1 MKLKKNTFI
10 QGALVATL
18 GIVISKILGI
28 IYVIPFYAVIGT
40 QGGALYG
47 YAYNIYSIFLGI
59 SQAGIPL
66 AVSKLIS
73 EYNTLGYYEN
83 KERVYK
89 VAKTFLNIIGII
101 SFLVLFI
108 FAPQIADLI
117 IGGVKDGNTPED
129 IVFVI
134 RIIST
139 AILVVPILSVSRGY
153 LQGHKFISPTPISQ
167 VIEQVVRVT
176 IIVAG
181 SFIMVKVFNM
191 PLKLAVGCAV
201 FAATIG
207 ALCSYLYIHYKIKTN
222 KDVLI
227 QKSSKKEPYISTKEI
242 LKQLIIYAV
251 PFVMIDLFRSFY
263 NSVDV
268 VTLVKTLVNDFGYA
282 TKDAETVMSVI
293 STWGLKLNM
302 IIISIVSGMMTSLI
316 PNLTSSFVKNDM
328 KDVSKKI
335 NQTLQVILSIALPMT
350 IGLSFVTS
358 LVWKVFYGTS
368 QLGPVTY
375 RYLVFV
381 AFATTLFTSFTTILQ
396 LLKQYKMVFISLIIG
411 FLTKLCLNVP
421 FMHLFDAMGIY
432 PFYGAIT
439 ATILGFVIS
448 ALISAVYIS
457 IKFKI
462 SYKETFKEFINIAVG
477 VALMLVVLFLL
488 ELLLPLNV
496 NSRLLSFVF
505 AGIYAIVGGG
515 VYLIYAYKSGILER
529 IFGKELFSKLTNRF
543 KRKKSGD

>member
-1 MKLKKNTFI
+1 MKKNTFI
-10 QGALVATL
+10 QGAFIATL

-28 IYVIPFYAVIGT
+28 IYVIPFYAIIGD

-59 SQAGIPL
+59 SQAGLPL
-66 AVSKLIS
+66 AMSKLIS
-73 EYNTLGYYEN
+73 EYNTLEYYET
-83 KERVYK
+83 KERAYK
-89 VAKTFLNIIGII
+89 IGKTFLTIIGIVC
-101 SFLVLFI
+101 FLVLFI

-167 VIEQVVRVT
+167 VIEQLVRVLI
-176 IIVAG
+176 IIVG
-181 SFIMVKVFNM
+181 SYIMIKVFNL

-207 ALCSYLYIHYKIKTN
+207 ALCSYLYIHHKIKTN
-222 KDVLI
+222 EEQLVKEKV
-227 QKSSKKEPYISTKEI
+227 KKEPKITTGEI
-242 LKQLIIYAV
+242 LKQLLIYAI

-268 VTLVKTLVNDFGYA
+268 VTLVKSLVNNFGYA

-302 IIISIVSGMMTSLI
+302 IIISVVSGMMTSLI
-316 PNLTSSFVKNDM
+316 PNLTSSFVKKDFA
-328 KDVSKKI
+328 DVSKKI
-335 NQTLQVILSIALPMT
+335 NQTISIILALALPMAV
-350 IGLSFVTS
+350 GLSFVTP
-358 LVWKVFYGTS
+358 LVWKVFYGASTY
-368 QLGPVTY
+368 GPITY

-396 LLKQYKMVFISLIIG
+396 LLKEYKMVFISLIVG
-411 FLTKLCLNVP
+411 FLTKLALNIP
-421 FMHLFDAMGIY
+421 FMYLFDHFGIY

-439 ATILGFVIS
+439 ATILGFTIS
-448 ALISAVYIS
+448 AIISATYIRY
-457 IKFKI
+457 KFKI
-462 SYKETFKEFINIAVG
+462 SYRPIFRELKNIIIG
-477 VALMLVVLFLL
+477 ILLMLTTLYIL
-488 ELLLPLNV
+488 ELFIPMSV
-496 NSRLLSFVF
+496 NSRVLSFVY
-505 AGIYAIVGGG
+505 ALIYALIGGG
-515 VYLIYAYKSGILER
+515 VYGFFIYKRKTLENIL
-529 IFGKELFSKLTNRF
+529 GKEAIDKVLRKL
-543 KRKKSGD
+543 KLKK

>member
-10 QGALVATL
+10 QGAFIATL

-28 IYVIPFYAVIGT
+28 IYVIPFYAVIGD

-59 SQAGIPL
+59 SQAGLPL
-66 AVSKLIS
+66 AMSKLIS
-73 EYNTLGYYEN
+73 EYNTLGYFET
-83 KERVYK
+83 KERAYK
-89 VAKTFLNIIGII
+89 VGRTFLNIIGVVC
-101 SFLVLFI
+101 FLVLFI

-167 VIEQVVRVT
+167 VIEQVVRVV

-181 SFIMVKVFNM
+181 SFVMVKVFHM
-191 PLKLAVGCAV
+191 PITLAVGCAV

-207 ALCSYLYIHYKIKTN
+207 AVCSYLYIHHKIKTN
-222 KDVLI
+222 KDLLI
-227 QKSSKKEPYISTKEI
+227 QKSNKKEPYIPTKEI

-268 VTLVKTLVNDFGYA
+268 VTLVKTLVYDFDYV

-328 KDVSKKI
+328 KDTSNTCYSTSI
-335 NQTLQVILSIALPMT
+335 ND
-350 IGLSFVTS
+350 
-358 LVWKVFYGTS
+358 W
-368 QLGPVTY
+368 
-375 RYLVFV
+375 
-381 AFATTLFTSFTTILQ
+381 
-396 LLKQYKMVFISLIIG
+396 
-411 FLTKLCLNVP
+411 
-421 FMHLFDAMGIY
+421 
-432 PFYGAIT
+432 
-439 ATILGFVIS
+439 
-448 ALISAVYIS
+448 
-457 IKFKI
+457 IKFCNTTCMENI
-462 SYKETFKEFINIAVG
+462 LWSINIW
-477 VALMLVVLFLL
+477 
-488 ELLLPLNV
+488 
-496 NSRLLSFVF
+496 
-505 AGIYAIVGGG
+505 
-515 VYLIYAYKSGILER
+515 
-529 IFGKELFSKLTNRF
+529 TNNI
-543 KRKKSGD
+543 

>member
-1 MKLKKNTFI
+1 MKLKKNSFI
-10 QGALVATL
+10 QGAMIATL

-28 IYVIPFYAVIGT
+28 IYVIPFYAIIGD

-66 AVSKLIS
+66 AMSKLIS
-73 EYNTLGYYEN
+73 EYNTLGYFDT
-83 KERVYK
+83 KEKVYK
-89 VAKTFLNIIGII
+89 VGKTFLNIIGVVA
-101 SFLVLFI
+101 FLVLFI

-153 LQGHKFISPTPISQ
+153 LQGHKYITPTPISQ
-167 VIEQVVRVT
+167 VIEQVVRVL
-176 IIVAG
+176 IIVIG
-181 SFIMVKVFNM
+181 SFLMVKVLHM

-207 ALCSYLYIHYKIKTN
+207 ALTSYLYIRHKIRTN
-222 KDVLI
+222 KEALE
-227 QKSSKKEPYISTKEI
+227 QKSTTKEPKVTTKEI

-251 PFVMIDLFRSFY
+251 PFVMIDVFRSFY

-268 VTLVKTLVNDFGYA
+268 VTLVKSLVNNFGYA

-316 PNLTSSFVKNDM
+316 PNLTSSFVKKDM
-328 KDVSKKI
+328 KDVAKKI
-335 NQTLQVILSIALPMT
+335 NQTLQVILVIALPMT
-350 IGLSFVTS
+350 IGLSFITP

-368 QLGPVTY
+368 FYGPLTY
-375 RYLVFV
+375 RLLVFV
-381 AFATTLFTSFTTILQ
+381 AFTTAIFTSFTTILQ
-396 LLKQYKMVFISLIIG
+396 LLKQYKMVFATLILG
-411 FLTKLCLNVP
+411 FLTKVTLNIP
-421 FMHLFDAMGIY
+421 FMHLFNKMGIY

-439 ATILGFVIS
+439 ATILGFSVS
-448 ALISAVYIS
+448 ALISAIYIHA
-457 IKFKI
+457 KFKI
-462 SYKETFKEFINIAVG
+462 RYTETLKELINIGIG
-477 VALMLVVLFLL
+477 VALMLVSLFLL
-488 ELLLPLNV
+488 EGVLPLDV
-496 NSRLLSFVF
+496 SSRLLSLAF
-505 AGIYAIVGGG
+505 ACVYGIVGGG
-515 VYLIYAYKSGILER
+515 VYLLYVYKAGTLER
-529 IFGKELFSKLTNRF
+529 VFGKELFNKLKRRF
-543 KRKKSGD
+543 KRSGD

>member
-10 QGALVATL
+10 QGAFIATL

-28 IYVIPFYAVIGT
+28 IYVIPFYAIIGD

-59 SQAGIPL
+59 SQAGLPL
-66 AVSKLIS
+66 AMSKLIS
-73 EYNTLGYYEN
+73 EYNTLGYYDT

-89 VAKTFLNIIGII
+89 VGRTFLNIVGVVC
-101 SFLVLFI
+101 FLVLFI
-108 FAPQIADLI
+108 FAPQISHQI
-117 IGGVKDGNTPED
+117 IGNVTDGNTPED
-129 IVFVI
+129 ITFVI
-134 RIIST
+134 RLIST

-167 VIEQVVRVT
+167 VIEQVVRVL

-181 SFIMVKVFNM
+181 SFVMIKVFHL
-191 PLKLAVGCAV
+191 PLRLAVGCAV

-207 ALCSYLYIHYKIKTN
+207 ALCSYLYIHHKIKTN

-227 QKSSKKEPYISTKEI
+227 KESTVKEPKITNSEI

-251 PFVMIDLFRSFY
+251 PFVMIDLFRGFF

-268 VTLVKTLVNDFGYA
+268 MTLVKTLVNNFGYL

-302 IIISIVSGMMTSLI
+302 IIISIVTGMMTSLI
-316 PNLTSSFVKNDM
+316 PNLTSSFVKKDM
-328 KDVSKKI
+328 KDVSNKI
-335 NQTLQVILSIALPMT
+335 NQTIQVILAIALPMA
-350 IGLSFVTS
+350 IGLSFVTP
-358 LVWKVFYGTS
+358 LVWRVFYGVSTY
-368 QLGPVTY
+368 GPITY

-396 LLKQYKMVFISLIIG
+396 LLKQYKMVFISLIVG
-411 FLTKLCLNVP
+411 FLTKLTLNIP
-421 FMHLFDAMGIY
+421 LMYLFNELGIY

-439 ATILGFVIS
+439 ATILGFSIS
-448 ALISAVYIS
+448 ALISAIYINR
-457 IKFKI
+457 KFHI
-462 SYKETFKEFINIAVG
+462 SYMSTIKELKNIVIG
-477 VALMLVVLFLL
+477 VALMLVSLFTL
-488 ELLLPLNV
+488 ELVFPLTIK
-496 NSRLLSFVF
+496 SRLLSLFF
-505 AGIYAIVGGG
+505 AGVYGVVGGG
-515 VYLIYAYKSGILER
+515 VYLFYAYKSGLLER
-529 IFGKELFSKLTNRF
+529 IFGKSLFEKLKNRL
-543 KRKKSGD
+543 KRKK